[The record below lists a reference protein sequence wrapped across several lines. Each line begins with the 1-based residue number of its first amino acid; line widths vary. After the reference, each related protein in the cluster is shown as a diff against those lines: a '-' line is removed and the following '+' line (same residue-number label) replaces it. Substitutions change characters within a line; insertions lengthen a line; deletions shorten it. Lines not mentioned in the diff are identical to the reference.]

1 MALASKSFS
10 LFDTGQVELVWPA
23 NLVDNFDYLQID
35 ISDFVPRAR
44 SSSPSITT
52 SSSSTAVPSSGVN
65 IFGLIF
71 GGTIATTSST
81 TLKKSNTVLLPIPED
96 INYTDNPQWTDTAV
110 GVLGKYGPELIKSGA
125 IAFGGGEGGNE
136 ALTKAIQD
144 TAGAGKVS
152 VLLNMIKNRLGADPN
167 AITQNLNG
175 KIANPYLEQV
185 FGGVGMREFSFN
197 WKLIPRSEREQKSI
211 HHIIK
216 TLRKSIL
223 PNKAGNFGQLSDGEV
238 QRDPF
243 TGDAIDNQGGNDRW
257 LTVPKV
263 FNLSWKSLG
272 DEIQSLPKIKTCV
285 CKNVQVSFTPDNV
298 WASHLMDSNPY
309 PVGYN
314 LSLTFGEMEIITGTD
329 VESGY

>member
-71 GGTIATTSST
+71 GGSIATTNST

-96 INYTDNPQWTDTAV
+96 INYTDNPQWTDTSV
-110 GVLGKYGPELIKSGA
+110 GVLGKFGPQLIQASADAMK
-125 IAFGGGEGGNE
+125 GGELSSLVDN
-136 ALTKAIQD
+136 IQNV
-144 TAGAGKVS
+144 AGAGKIS
-152 VLLNMIKNRLGADPN
+152 VLLNMLKKTGADPN

-185 FGGVGMREFSFN
+185 FGGIGMREFTFN
-197 WKLIPRSEREQKSI
+197 WKLVPRSEREQKSI

-216 TLRKSIL
+216 TMRKSVL
-223 PNKAGNFGQLSDGEV
+223 PNKASNFGRFGDGRV
-238 QRDPF
+238 DIDDI
-243 TGDAIDNQGGNDRW
+243 TGTPTDNQGGNDRW

-285 CKNVQVSFTPDNV
+285 CKNVQVSYTPDNV